1 MLAYIAIGWL
11 SSLLFYL
18 LLKREN
24 TLRDAG
30 ERDEVIDGVENE
42 NEFADEKNGHFESV
56 QAARAEKG
64 DEWSGF
70 RYTL

>member
-1 MLAYIAIGWL
+1 MLAYISIGWL
-11 SSLLFYL
+11 SSLLFYF

-24 TLRDAG
+24 ARRDVG
-30 ERDEVIDGVENE
+30 ERDEVIDGIDNKL
-42 NEFADEKNGHFESV
+42 ADERNGHFESV

-70 RYTL
+70 RYSL